1 MLSNS
6 CGYLLHG
13 RIPAQRDRHMSHSGG
28 KLSGGIWG
36 RGWVEYWLRIDKSW
50 WGKAVGVSA
59 FLLGLANRFCF
70 FLFRRAMN
78 GLSRLGSGYGTKEI
92 SCCACVVPEQTKP
105 SKGATTARNVAH
117 WTTPTRTK
125 DQRSHASFQE
135 QWRLHETIS
144 CAREKYHLCQPT
156 GNRHYLQGNRN
167 VFFLENIVV
176 RGVIFL
182 QGESHIF
189 GEME

>member
-1 MLSNS
+1 
-6 CGYLLHG
+6 
-13 RIPAQRDRHMSHSGG
+13 
-28 KLSGGIWG
+28 
-36 RGWVEYWLRIDKSW
+36 
-50 WGKAVGVSA
+50 
-59 FLLGLANRFCF
+59 
-70 FLFRRAMN
+70 MN
-78 GLSRLGSGYGTKEI
+78 GLSPSGSGYGTKEI

-167 VFFLENIVV
+167 VFFFGKYSRPGGNIPSRRVTYLW
-176 RGVIFL
+176 RNGIMISGNEKRERTTQDEWTSIFFCL
-182 QGESHIF
+182 SFFSSFSVKTLGDAWYSGWKPETFYIKVFFSILRYYSL
-189 GEME
+189 

>member
-1 MLSNS
+1 
-6 CGYLLHG
+6 
-13 RIPAQRDRHMSHSGG
+13 
-28 KLSGGIWG
+28 
-36 RGWVEYWLRIDKSW
+36 
-50 WGKAVGVSA
+50 
-59 FLLGLANRFCF
+59 
-70 FLFRRAMN
+70 MN
-78 GLSRLGSGYGTKEI
+78 GLSRSGSGYGTKEI

-125 DQRSHASFQE
+125 DQRSHASFRE

-167 VFFLENIVV
+167 VFFFGKYSRPGGNIPSRRVTYLW
-176 RGVIFL
+176 RNGIMISGNEKRERTTQDEWTSNFFL
-182 QGESHIF
+182 FSFFLFVQRKDSGRRLILWVETRDFLYQSF
-189 GEME
+189 FPS